1 MNELPEIQ
9 WRNAELLKSDWLVQI
24 PDHGERA
31 AYITYRQELR
41 DWPSTEDFPDTKP
54 VLGS

>member
-24 PDHGERA
+24 PDHGERD